1 MDWPNFFRGIFYS
14 LLPKDYWRSWR
25 PSSTVDFARSAMASG
40 FLESA
45 VSFSLLGRDYLHF
58 FAIRARQMEA
68 ATEANQT
75 TQLYFLLLVTIE
87 YVFHPLSLILLV
99 LSGEGVLRFAA
110 AFISDEVV
118 PSLPIK
124 LVFFVRDRLEARRKS
139 RLLGPEVPDLLEQ
152 LPGKDGGLR
161 ICAQQPKEGWR
172 ASISVAVDG
181 EFYEITQV
189 ETGIGQRPF
198 TYRLRKLPAGTVIR
212 GMYRYDRPAQPQ

>member
-14 LLPKDYWRSWR
+14 LLPKDSWRSWR

-40 FLESA
+40 FLEFA
-45 VSFSLLGRDYLHF
+45 LFVSLLARDYLHF
-58 FAIRARQMEA
+58 LAIRTQQMEA

-75 TQLYFLLLVTIE
+75 TQLYFFLLISIE
-87 YVFHPLSLILLV
+87 YAFHPLSLILLV
-99 LSGEGVLRFAA
+99 LSGEGVLRLSA
-110 AFISDEVV
+110 AFLTDEVV

-124 LVFFVRDRLEARRKS
+124 LAFFVRDRLETRRKS
-139 RLLGPEVPDLLEQ
+139 KLLGPEVPDLLEQ

-181 EFYEITQV
+181 EFYQITQV
-189 ETGIGQRPF
+189 ETGTGQRPF